1 MASFLGRHGEEEG
14 VLPAFVLIE
23 SARAEKLAVDARR
36 PIIGLR
42 FQRHAATM
50 ATNVGRR
57 KRACSRPVGST
68 ERYGP
73 GRDTPNLDVLKPRA
87 CPGRVLL
94 PPFTSSAMNFFA

>member
-50 ATNVGRR
+50 STNEGRR
-57 KRACSRPVGST
+57 KRALFSAEAALVTQPERAHNSVVKETGST
-68 ERYGP
+68 
-73 GRDTPNLDVLKPRA
+73 A
-87 CPGRVLL
+87 H
-94 PPFTSSAMNFFA
+94 